1 MRKRTWS
8 RPKKTA
14 RNLAA
19 AGLLLLTC
27 WMLSGFAPLTK
38 GMLAA
43 DVARRNLLS
52 GAEIIHEGKSWQ
64 DYPMLYLQK
73 DDAFLQVI
81 YARQAGTPFY
91 GSWEARLYT
100 GSGGVICLPDQR
112 EPGLLLALG
121 DMGGAESAE
130 VDVTGGIPDRF
141 SFHWT
146 AEGMRLSD
154 HAFSFT
160 LTAAAAEKAQLLD
173 MLRNTVCPEE
183 FYDWT
188 LRLYDGDGE
197 LLRTLTGPEVG

>member
-19 AGLLLLTC
+19 VGLLLLTC

-112 EPGLLLALG
+112 EPRLLLVLG
-121 DMGGAESAE
+121 DVSDAESAE
-130 VDVTGGIPDRF
+130 LDVTGGFPDRPVF
-141 SFHWT
+141 YWT
-146 AEGMRLSD
+146 AEGKRLSD
-154 HAFSFT
+154 HAFSFAV
-160 LTAAAAEKAQLLD
+160 TAESEEEQQLLD
-173 MLRNTVCPEE
+173 MLRTTVCPEE
-183 FYDWT
+183 FYNWT
-188 LRLYDGDGE
+188 LRLYGEDGT
-197 LLRTLTGPEVG
+197 LLRTLTGPEE